1 LKDSLE
7 SQYEV
12 FRQASL
18 NLDLTRGKPAAEQ
31 LDLSNELDGIL
42 QGFYLLQDGTDVRN
56 YGGLLGIPE
65 ARQLAATF
73 LEVNPNEVMV
83 GGNSSLSLMYAY
95 IDHMLPTWRAELVN
109 DTDQI
114 KFICPVPG
122 YDRHFAICDHFD
134 IEMLTVPLL
143 ADGPDMAQI
152 ETLVQQDPFIKGIWC
167 VPKYSNPTG
176 HTYSD
181 AVVDQFARLSEKAGE
196 HFTIFWDNAYTVHHL
211 TDIHDSLKSLM
222 TEARTQGNQD
232 SVVILGSTS
241 KVTFAGAGIAFLATS
256 LTNLKGFEKHLSA
269 SVIGFDKVNQL
280 RHVHFLKDAETIAAH
295 MRKHREI
302 IQPKFELTEK
312 ILDEH
317 LSGKG
322 IATWTRPRGGYFI
335 SLDTLPNLATEV
347 IQQAAA
353 IGVKLTPAGATF
365 PSGQDPLDTNIR
377 IAPTFPSLDAL
388 QRALEV
394 FVVCLQLATVNQ
406 ILSD

>member
-1 LKDSLE
+1 
-7 SQYEV
+7 
-12 FRQASL
+12 
-18 NLDLTRGKPAAEQ
+18 
-31 LDLSNELDGIL
+31 
-42 QGFYLLQDGTDVRN
+42 
-56 YGGLLGIPE
+56 
-65 ARQLAATF
+65 
-73 LEVNPNEVMV
+73 MV
-83 GGNSSLSLMYAY
+83 GGNSSLTLMYAY
-95 IDHMLPTWRAELVN
+95 IDHMLPTWLAELAD
-109 DTDQI
+109 DTDRI

-122 YDRHFAICDHFD
+122 YDRHFTICDHFD

-152 ETLVQQDPFIKGIWC
+152 EAMVEQDPLIKGIWC

-181 AVVDQFARLSEKAGE
+181 AVVEQFARLSEKAGE
-196 HFTIFWDNAYTVHHL
+196 HFTIFWDNAYAVHHL
-211 TDIHDSLKSLM
+211 TDTHDSLKNLM
-222 TEARTQGNQD
+222 QEARAQGNQN

-256 LTNLKGFEKHLSA
+256 LTNLKRFEKHMSV

-280 RHVHFLKDAETIAAH
+280 RHVRFLKDAETIEAH
-295 MRKHREI
+295 MHKHREI
-302 IQPKFELTEK
+302 IQPKFEMTEK
-312 ILDEH
+312 VLDEH
-317 LSGKG
+317 LGGKG

-347 IQQAAA
+347 IRQAAA

-365 PSGQDPLDTNIR
+365 PGGQDPVDSNIR